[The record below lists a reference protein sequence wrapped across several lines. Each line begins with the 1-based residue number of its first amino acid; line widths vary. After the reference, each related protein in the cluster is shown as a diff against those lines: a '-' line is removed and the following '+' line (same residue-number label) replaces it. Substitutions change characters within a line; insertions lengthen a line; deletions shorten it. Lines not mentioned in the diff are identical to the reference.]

1 MRNEI
6 ITKEFG
12 KYFVTL
18 EMFEEDGEQRVFCD
32 IENTA
37 TSAVASLALAQ
48 DSGCLYTLHGDE
60 EAISE
65 RIASQIEKWAI
76 ANGY

>member
-1 MRNEI
+1 MENKI
-6 ITKEFG
+6 KTLEFG
-12 KYFVTL
+12 KYTVTL
-18 EMFEEDGEQRVFCD
+18 DLFEEDGEQRAFCD
-32 IENTA
+32 IENNNTLA
-37 TSAVASLALAQ
+37 AASLALAQ

-65 RIASQIEKWAI
+65 RITSQIEKWAI